1 MRTGTS
7 AKLPDSSKYPLTL
20 PLDEAKNIVMY
31 VTTGTVLAN
40 LSDFAHDAWVLQG
53 YAQGQI
59 LGNPD
64 IRAYAAEGTEA
75 ESTAALA
82 ELQKAISSAEDMT
95 AQGAINWLLILRW
108 VVGLIISYY
117 LNSRG

>member
-1 MRTGTS
+1 MRTGNS
-7 AKLPDSSKYPLTL
+7 AKLPGSSKYPLTL

-31 VTTGTVLAN
+31 VTTGTILAN
-40 LSDFAHDAWVLQG
+40 LSDFAQDVWVVQG

-64 IRAYAAEGTEA
+64 IKSYAAADA
-75 ESTAALA
+75 EPDEKGLA
-82 ELQKAISSAEDMT
+82 ELQKAIASAEDTT

-117 LNSRG
+117 LSRKG